1 MAHCPQVDRRTPSG
15 RIHFTQLRT
24 VICWNFRARRSALSP
39 ENIHDGLEVVRNTG
53 QQRNR
58 PPRLGLEESRV
69 RRGITLEEIADA
81 TKISRR
87 FLIAIEAGDYGVLPG
102 GVFSTS
108 YIRQYA
114 EATGFDAGVI
124 LEHYVQSCLPAPAAA
139 HAGRAGKQPPQ
150 SVPKWAARFFSIG

>member
-1 MAHCPQVDRRTPSG
+1 
-15 RIHFTQLRT
+15 L
-24 VICWNFRARRSALSP
+24 
-39 ENIHDGLEVVRNTG
+39 RNTG

-58 PPRLGLEESRV
+58 PPRLGLEESRL
-69 RRGITLEEIADA
+69 RNGITLEEIAEA

-102 GVFSTS
+102 GVFTTS

-114 EATGFDAGVI
+114 AAAGVDASVI
-124 LEHYVQSCLPAPAAA
+124 LEHYTESCQPATCGTEADQAP
-139 HAGRAGKQPPQ
+139 KQPPQ